1 MAHLP
6 QAANGTP
13 VTEPHPISGFTLP
26 PRHPAGADDFT
37 PRQPDELD
45 SCISDQESPDLAATA
60 SALLGAVRSINR
72 TTIEHT
78 RLVGLTGVL
87 LARIPAVLD
96 RIDAHMR
103 QLPIPLGRKS
113 QALATAYEGL
123 LQELGIACLRLVEE
137 GLEQHRLPKG
147 DATPYLYRALLL
159 AGQQCLHFWR
169 LYQPLPNG
177 SWLQMYRILLLAER
191 LGVASEPAAAEPGG
205 LASSSDSITGL
216 VARIAVLGAA
226 DVYSLRHGEIGF
238 LTRWL
243 LQVPLQ
249 CCAEVPADIDES
261 TPMLRLSVDSD
272 RAPSITLGRPEPG
285 TTNGTRLVDLR
296 PVVAAIRIGPTAEAW
311 HPVTGG
317 LDRRLLSLWVTPPQR
332 RYSREP
338 ADTGPIVTV
347 TGLRD
352 IHALVRADYRHQRK
366 VAIGEISGIQGG
378 TTSDPT
384 SVDPGYT
391 PAAFALGIGDADEIE
406 PFSLQASGPGS
417 RPDDDPGNLSDQ
429 GLNRL
434 SAAWNNA
441 IRGIDPHPSLARQ
454 PPVIRM
460 LKPSA
465 ARLRDLGAGGVKL
478 VLQSPTQKIFSGDL
492 IAIRTAPTGNIRWQ
506 LGVIR
511 WLRHEDAGSIA
522 VGINYLAPACVP
534 TDIQSYRGNRPS
546 GEAQPGLFFPRRD
559 QPGTG
564 SLLFAPGAFAAG
576 TRVMFHLAGEHR
588 VVLLESVQPGSHSFS
603 RADFVMQPP
612 PAS

>member
-37 PRQPDELD
+37 PGQPDELE
-45 SCISDQESPDLAATA
+45 SWISAQESSDLADTA
-60 SALLGAVRSINR
+60 AALLGAVRSINR
-72 TTIEHT
+72 TTIEYA

-87 LARIPAVLD
+87 LARIPTVLD

-103 QLPIPLGRKS
+103 QLTIPLGRKS
-113 QALATAYEGL
+113 HALATAYEDL

-137 GLEQHRLPKG
+137 GLERHRLAEG
-147 DATPYLYRALLL
+147 DAAPYLYRALLL

-169 LYQPLPNG
+169 LYQPLPKG

-191 LGVASEPAAAEPGG
+191 LGVASEPAAAEPGA
-205 LASSSDSITGL
+205 LAPSPDSITGL
-216 VARIAVLGAA
+216 AARIAVLGAA

-238 LTRWL
+238 LARWL
-243 LQVPLQ
+243 LPVPLQ
-249 CCAEVPADIDES
+249 CRAAVPADLDES

-272 RAPSITLGRPEPG
+272 RAPSIILGRPEPG

-338 ADTGPIVTV
+338 TDTGPIITV

-352 IHALVRADYRHQRK
+352 IHALIRADYRHQRK

-378 TTSDPT
+378 MADPT
-384 SVDPGYT
+384 SADPGYT
-391 PAAFALGIGDADEIE
+391 PAAFAFGIGDADEIE

-417 RPDDDPGNLSDQ
+417 RSDDDPRNLSDQ

-441 IRGIDPHPSLARQ
+441 IQGIDPHPSRAGQ

-492 IAIRTAPTGNIRWQ
+492 IAIRTAPKGNIRWQ

-522 VGINYLAPACVP
+522 VGIKYLAPACVP
-534 TDIQSYRGNRPS
+534 TDIQPYRSNRPS

-559 QPGTG
+559 RPGTG

-576 TRVMFHLAGEHR
+576 TRVVFRLAGEER
-588 VVLLESVQPGSHSFS
+588 VVMLESVQPGSHSFS
-603 RADFVMQPP
+603 RADFIMPAP